1 MSDAIFMDGDVSDDS
16 IDALINASPLM
27 DDIPET
33 LATTLA
39 TSGAVPWERV
49 DSSVS
54 AGTLAA
60 DELYL
65 DRFVNDLASACS
77 RTFPSEPAARA
88 PPRAAGSRAP
98 AGRPPSKKRPRSK
111 RGEKRRAP
119 AMTVYSQR
127 FFGVSVDPV
136 DGRWRAR
143 YHADG
148 VDVDLGAYDD
158 EEAAARAYNAGVTA
172 AGLRRRMNQV
182 RPDGTLKEKPP
193 TSSQYLGVRWF
204 KRDKKWLAQV
214 HNSTRCGLN
223 GKMKTLGRYDD
234 EADAALAVDAYLRS
248 AMPSVAARKAN
259 FPTAAELAA
268 AAAPPPK
275 PPKRRKPAPTVIH
288 VPTVIRGVTTIT
300 FRTPAEPAGVTVS
313 FPSSA
318 SASSASASEDGGAY
332 PPTAAAAPG
341 LFVVADESPRTA
353 ADGRTTLAF
362 ASPTSPGGTTVSFR
376 PPIPDVAF
384 FKLPAGAAAGASA
397 LPSPSV
403 VRASSSAPL
412 ARVASFG

>member
-16 IDALINASPLM
+16 IDALIYASPLM

-33 LATTLA
+33 RATTLA
-39 TSGAVPWERV
+39 AAGAVPWERV

-60 DELYL
+60 DGLDL

-111 RGEKRRAP
+111 RGETRRAP

-136 DGRWRAR
+136 VDGLWRAR
-143 YHADG
+143 YHANG
-148 VDVDLGAYDD
+148 FDVDLGAYDD
-158 EEAAARAYNAGVTA
+158 EEAAARAYNAGVAA

-182 RPDGTLKEKPP
+182 RPDGTLKQKPP

-223 GKMKTLGRYDD
+223 GKMKTLGRYDV
-234 EADAALAVDAYLRS
+234 EVDAALAVDAYLRS
-248 AMPSVAARKAN
+248 AMPSIAARKAN
-259 FPTAAELAA
+259 FPTAAEIAA

-288 VPTVIRGVTTIT
+288 VTTIT

-318 SASSASASEDGGAY
+318 SASSASASEDGGPYA
-332 PPTAAAAPG
+332 PTAAAAPG

-353 ADGRTTLAF
+353 ADGRTTLVF

-397 LPSPSV
+397 PPSPSV
-403 VRASSSAPL
+403 VRTSSSAPL